1 MTNDTNP
8 RTDLPL
14 SRDACERRDALLPT
28 LQAEVRRRGRRRQ
41 IRQRACVAA
50 ALVITGGFALWL
62 SVPGTKAPIATPLS
76 PIAANSDAPTVTD
89 QLHTETRNERSE
101 SAPPSRNA
109 PTIRIVSSDP
119 SITDRLSSGVTRAS
133 DSFLAQAI
141 DDDELI
147 RILRGSGQPYGLIRT
162 QGRTLLAS
170 EIPDDHA
177 PDESPPTSQKTQD
190 VPHNRV

>member
-1 MTNDTNP
+1 MINDTNP
-8 RTDLPL
+8 GSDLAL
-14 SRDACERRDALLPT
+14 SREARERRDALLPT

-50 ALVITGGFALWL
+50 ALVLTGGFALWI
-62 SVPGTKAPIATPLS
+62 SVPGTKAPSATPLS

-89 QLHTETRNERSE
+89 QLHSENRNGRSE
-101 SAPPSRNA
+101 SAPSARPA
-109 PTIRIVSSDP
+109 PMIRIVASDP
-119 SITDRLSSGVTRAS
+119 SITDRLSSGVARAS
-133 DSFLAQAI
+133 DSFLAKAI

-147 RILRGSGQPYGLIRT
+147 RILRSSGQPYGLIRT